1 MNNLCLFYGF
11 FHILQ
16 VDFGFRKYFWPF
28 PVLVMFRSFVCF
40 EFCIYRVL
48 LPGFIVCCMFL
59 VFHVFVC
66 SAVLFKMPGGG
77 GVGIRGVGRGMIT
90 FFLII
95 GFHQDCKP
103 ET

>member
-1 MNNLCLFYGF
+1 
-11 FHILQ
+11 
-16 VDFGFRKYFWPF
+16 
-28 PVLVMFRSFVCF
+28 MFRIFVCS

-59 VFHVFVC
+59 LVFHVFAC
-66 SAVLFKMPGGG
+66 SAVLFKMRGGG

-95 GFHQDCKP
+95 RFHQKYKP